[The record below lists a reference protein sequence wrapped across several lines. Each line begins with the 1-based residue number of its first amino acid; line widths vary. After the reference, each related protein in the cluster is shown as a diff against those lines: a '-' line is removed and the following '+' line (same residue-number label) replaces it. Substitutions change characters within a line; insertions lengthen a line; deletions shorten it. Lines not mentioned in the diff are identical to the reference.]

1 MCSKTGTCEQK
12 PKKLWNKER
21 PENWMSHSELLQ
33 KKNCFLAWR
42 KCYLG
47 KTLDEGKKKGLFFF
61 MCVLCVCVCVS
72 LNSIQFHP
80 QSFYKTMNQKIPKK
94 HSEHSC
100 LNPSK
105 AWPDKSSEQPEASFP
120 CTSPIQEWH
129 LPQDQR
135 FCPALPDIRPVF
147 SRLDQDSSLDGAET
161 VICAKMLQRKL
172 LNITLYPE
180 VQIPSPFNIVN
191 FKESGFLGG
200 GFLP

>member
-1 MCSKTGTCEQK
+1 MEQRK
-12 PKKLWNKER
+12 AWKLNEPFWTPAEKKLF
-21 PENWMSHSELLQ
+21 SSL
-33 KKNCFLAWR
+33 KKMLPGEDTGWR
-42 KCYLG
+42 K
-47 KTLDEGKKKGLFFF
+47 KKKKDCFFL
-61 MCVLCVCVCVS
+61 CVFCVCVCVS

-105 AWPDKSSEQPEASFP
+105 AWPDNSSEQPEGSFP